1 MRCAPLR
8 SEILRTFFRRQ
19 ARRRRGRYD
28 DGVSEIVYLDIC
40 CFKCPF
46 EINSARADG
55 ARSSP
60 LVVALRVPVDLSCR
74 AASVAAGAC
83 ASASGIPTSRIARV
97 ASPGISSSVA
107 VASIGGHG
115 YRPLHTVT
123 LDRAGKL
130 HLRVIASILRLRGEV
145 DVVTADRS
153 ADRERAGSS
162 GITDRTLQIIPIL
175 LEVELQSQILRSV
188 RGDRPLSGKVVI
200 GGRRGVGR
208 RPVRKRRQF

>member
-19 ARRRRGRYD
+19 ARRRRGCYD

-115 YRPLHTVT
+115 HRPLHTVT

-153 ADRERAGSS
+153 ADRERA
-162 GITDRTLQIIPIL
+162 
-175 LEVELQSQILRSV
+175 
-188 RGDRPLSGKVVI
+188 
-200 GGRRGVGR
+200 
-208 RPVRKRRQF
+208 

>member
-1 MRCAPLR
+1 
-8 SEILRTFFRRQ
+8 
-19 ARRRRGRYD
+19 
-28 DGVSEIVYLDIC
+28 
-40 CFKCPF
+40 F

-83 ASASGIPTSRIARV
+83 ASASGIPTSRRARV

-115 YRPLHTVT
+115 HRPLHTVT

-130 HLRVIASILRLRGEV
+130 HLRVIASILRLGGEV

-153 ADRERAGSS
+153 ADRERSGSS
-162 GITDRTLQIIPIL
+162 RIAYRTLQIISIL

-188 RGDRPLSGKVVI
+188 RGDGPLSGNIVI
-200 GGRRGVGR
+200 RGRRGAGR
-208 RPVRKRRQF
+208 RPVRRRR